1 MLSNEDA
8 VRAFAAGRSGNSK
21 NVFHDD
27 HGRLY
32 SYGHHFI
39 LAVRLKDGNY
49 LINGDT
55 YSPSTSRH
63 TSLCIEHL
71 KPNVIIPF
79 SALDRVTSDYHL
91 IQIVDRE
98 ADKYITRTRVDPKT
112 RETIEYEEHRL
123 GSAVIKFENKYYL
136 SSIDAGA
143 KGRGGYFLVELPE
156 SAQSVDRAF
165 NMLFPLEMQ
174 QFDPFVRQGEFF
186 FVPVDNMETRDLSP
200 IEPLYEWGWYD
211 YDTRHAY
218 TARFPTK
225 EEAESYMKQFMKTW
239 GYLEHVDCWMVHR
252 FPIKDPNNL
261 ARYFPNSGTGHAHIV
276 TEIRQDGNVIYV
288 RGTVRHTEHKRLVL
302 GKIWHRVY
310 VNRAVRS
317 FSASGN
323 VD

>member
-39 LAVRLKDGNY
+39 LAVRLKGNY

-55 YSPSTSRH
+55 YSPTTSRH

-71 KPNVIIPF
+71 KPNIIIPF
-79 SALDRVTSDYHL
+79 SALDRVTRDYHL

-98 ADKYITRTRVDPKT
+98 ADKHIPRIKIDPKT
-112 RETIEYEEHRL
+112 KELVEYDEHRL
-123 GSAVIKFENKYYL
+123 GSAVIEINEKYYL
-136 SSIDAGA
+136 SSIDTGA
-143 KGRGGYFLVELPE
+143 KGRGGYFLAELPE
-156 SAQSVDRAF
+156 KVSSVEEAF
-165 NMLFPLEMQ
+165 EALFPEGL
-174 QFDPFVRQGEFF
+174 DPNTPHVRQGEFF
-186 FVPVDNMETRDLSP
+186 FVPTDMKTKDLAPVDVLVD
-200 IEPLYEWGWYD
+200 WGFYN
-211 YDTRHAY
+211 YALG
-218 TARFPTK
+218 AAVPFPRFRTK
-225 EEAESYMKQFMKTW
+225 IEAEERLR
-239 GYLEHVDCWMVHR
+239 LENARGDAFASIGIHR
-252 FPIKDPNNL
+252 FPIKDQNNL
-261 ARYFPNSGTGHAHIV
+261 ARHFNNIGTGNPHNV
-276 TEIRQDGNVIYV
+276 REIRCVGDAIFV
-288 RGTVRHTEHKRLVL
+288 RGSVRHPQHKIVNL
-302 GKIWHRVY
+302 GDTWHRVY